1 MAPEVL
7 SFAAHC
13 LHVQQVVKTREGDV
27 LLQVCN
33 NAKCRRREDR
43 PFQFERC
50 SQCQAAF
57 YCGPLCQ
64 EEDWFV
70 GHHWRRCKAP
80 KSGGQTSKFIFTS
93 DRSILNLIFLQVL
106 TKMHVRLQKR
116 SNPFCPEIC
125 EILFRPIML
134 MDDVLISFAGRRL
147 VEITA
152 KFWFAPRMHAIMQAV
167 ILTNFSG

>member
-1 MAPEVL
+1 M
-7 SFAAHC
+7 
-13 LHVQQVVKTREGDV
+13 QQVVKTREGDV
-27 LLQVCN
+27 VLQLCN

-80 KSGGQTSKFIFTS
+80 KPGAQPSKFSRETFSPLLLSQVPCRISLFADYDKVARTPSKSEQLILPRNLWAVFIQFGVLFMNTVFTQS
-93 DRSILNLIFLQVL
+93 QVFSWRLWKTFGWHHEIIRTLQCRV
-106 TKMHVRLQKR
+106 
-116 SNPFCPEIC
+116 
-125 EILFRPIML
+125 
-134 MDDVLISFAGRRL
+134 
-147 VEITA
+147 
-152 KFWFAPRMHAIMQAV
+152 
-167 ILTNFSG
+167 